1 MDIWSMLKAYN
12 LALVLQVNCPKG
24 KKDKEAKPQEEEESN
39 LQKEE
44 NKMEGRGLVQ
54 VMKIRVL

>member
-24 KKDKEAKPQEEEESN
+24 KIDKEAKSQEEEESN
-39 LQKEE
+39 LQEEE
-44 NKMEGRGLVQ
+44 NTMEGRGLC
-54 VMKIRVL
+54 KL